1 MATTIAS
8 NNGAHDTATLPDTD
22 VPMDFT
28 TPVALAAAVQQI
40 HLPPF
45 WPNEPELWF
54 AFIEASFE
62 LHKIFS
68 PGTHYST

>member
-22 VPMDFT
+22 VPMDFA

-45 WPNEPELWF
+45 WPNEPKLWF
-54 AFIEASFE
+54 ASI
-62 LHKIFS
+62 
-68 PGTHYST
+68 